1 MTQASESVAVMLF
14 GLIALLGLGCDR
26 SFPGQDEAVL
36 THEERKVIE
45 RQISFHLPADTKVLL
60 SDDGDGRDAKVE
72 YHLWLFYSRSGF
84 VLTPENVPSA
94 SSYFPNRNVRDK
106 AEWIQSLVKNRLP
119 SGESAS
125 SISWSDGT
133 YNFPSS
139 LLRTEEGD
147 YLSVQRFRKK

>member
-60 SDDGDGRDAKVE
+60 SDDGDGRDADVSPLDVC
-72 YHLWLFYSRSGF
+72 H
-84 VLTPENVPSA
+84 
-94 SSYFPNRNVRDK
+94 
-106 AEWIQSLVKNRLP
+106 
-119 SGESAS
+119 
-125 SISWSDGT
+125 
-133 YNFPSS
+133 
-139 LLRTEEGD
+139 
-147 YLSVQRFRKK
+147 